1 MDSTTLMYL
10 VSARLAAAAGLE
22 KAFCSAASTDS
33 WIVSLITG
41 YKFLAN
47 EI

>member
-10 VSARLAAAAGLE
+10 ASARLAAAAGLG
-22 KAFCSAASTDS
+22 KACCSAASTDA